1 MQSERPAMQVR
12 HGLQV
17 VCRVTVLAK
26 RGHTQPA
33 GTAGS
38 AARVA
43 WSICVRGVVHVVLT
57 VAGDEAVGT
66 GDHVEHC

>member
-12 HGLQV
+12 HNLRV
-17 VCRVTVLAK
+17 VCRVTALAK
-26 RGHTQPA
+26 RVHTQPA
-33 GTAGS
+33 GTAAS
-38 AARVA
+38 VARVA
-43 WSICVRGVVHVVLT
+43 WSLCVRGEVHVVLT